1 MNIFR
6 DYRDSKEYRKVKRAQ
21 RLRDRVAVLSG
32 GDQSVKRTSSSSKDM
47 GSKSRRSRGQP
58 PISFQSSVQ
67 VIFHHSDWMPFP
79 II

>member
-6 DYRDSKEYRKVKRAQ
+6 DYRDSKEYRKAKRAQ
-21 RLRDRVAVLSG
+21 RLRDRVAGLSG

-67 VIFHHSDWMPFP
+67 VNFRHFDWMSFST
-79 II
+79 I